1 MGNHE
6 MQDFSEKI
14 HAESIYYALMQ
25 LRAVSREDLV
35 DKPVLLETQMRE
47 NSHERIHIQ
56 LA

>member
-1 MGNHE
+1 

-25 LRAVSREDLV
+25 LRAVPCEELV
-35 DKPVLLETQMRE
+35 DKPALLETQMRE